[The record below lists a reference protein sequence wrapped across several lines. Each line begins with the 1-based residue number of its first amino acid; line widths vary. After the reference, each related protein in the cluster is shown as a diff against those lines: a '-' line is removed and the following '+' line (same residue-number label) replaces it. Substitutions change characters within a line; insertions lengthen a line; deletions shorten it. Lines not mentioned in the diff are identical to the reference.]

1 MASQVPCEL
10 IKTNV
15 GSNDEGMIG
24 QGRGKDCHSAWDG
37 EEAWKLVN
45 YSSQH
50 MQGWSFM
57 LV

>member
-15 GSNDEGMIG
+15 GSNDEGMFG

-37 EEAWKLVN
+37 EEAWKLVTAN
-45 YSSQH
+45 
-50 MQGWSFM
+50 
-57 LV
+57 